1 MIDGLTK
8 FGIEPRVGILDQ
20 LSHLAARPG
29 QRTQPAQRLALLLE
43 GRVGFFVDRG
53 PVEESHVSVS
63 LDPAD
68 SSAAQRLLWL
78 VDGLATIVINN
89 LVSVVGLASVL
100 HR

>member
-1 MIDGLTK
+1 MIDSFAEL
-8 FGIEPRVGILDQ
+8 GIEPRVGILDQ
-20 LSHLAARPG
+20 LSHLAVRPG
-29 QRTQPAQRLALLLE
+29 QRTQPAQRLALLLDR
-43 GRVGFFVDRG
+43 RVSFFVDRG

-68 SSAAQRLLWL
+68 SPTAERLLWF
-78 VDGLATIVINN
+78 VDGLAAIVIND